1 MLKCTVHNV
10 TNFLILKY
18 VCKIFLL
25 DSEISENF
33 RNVEW
38 NFRNE
43 EMCLSWTSNEFNQY
57 TRKRFWDVVVFEDNG
72 VKLDYIREKRG
83 LTERWG
89 RDFILE
95 ADCDKTVQ
103 MEGILSSMLYNA
115 IGGHDTWG
123 HRFGWTFEIWALS

>member
-57 TRKRFWDVVVFEDNG
+57 TRKRFWDVVVYEDNW
-72 VKLDYIREKRG
+72 VKLDYKREKGFDREVRKG
-83 LTERWG
+83 LYLGG
-89 RDFILE
+89 RL
-95 ADCDKTVQ
+95 
-103 MEGILSSMLYNA
+103 
-115 IGGHDTWG
+115 
-123 HRFGWTFEIWALS
+123 R